1 MSSSNANAAA
11 VAARRNSNDTK
22 RTTLCN
28 ILKANTRLAYLGHV
42 LEDLDINTFNMVIR
56 LFVVGKNPDLVINF
70 FMYVTGVAID
80 ITNLNLRN
88 DLRSALSAF
97 NSTL

>member
-1 MSSSNANAAA
+1 MSSANANAAA
-11 VAARRNSNDTK
+11 VASRRSSNATK

-28 ILKANTRLAYLGHV
+28 ILKANTRLAYIGHV
-42 LEDLDINTFNMVIR
+42 LEDMDINTFNQVIR
-56 LFVVGKNPDLVINF
+56 LFVIGKDPDLVVNF

-88 DLRSALSAF
+88 DLKSALAAF
-97 NSTL
+97 NNTL

>member
-1 MSSSNANAAA
+1 MDDDKYIPINTRKGNNRS
-11 VAARRNSNDTK
+11 K

-42 LEDLDINTFNMVIR
+42 LEDLDI
-56 LFVVGKNPDLVINF
+56 
-70 FMYVTGVAID
+70 D

-88 DLRSALSAF
+88 DLKDALADF
-97 NSTL
+97 NTTT